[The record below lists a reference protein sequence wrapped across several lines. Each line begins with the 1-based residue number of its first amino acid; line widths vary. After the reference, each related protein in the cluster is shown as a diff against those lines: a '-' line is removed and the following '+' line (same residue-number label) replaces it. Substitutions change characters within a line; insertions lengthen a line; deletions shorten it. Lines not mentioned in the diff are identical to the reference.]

1 MNENLKPITELSVE
15 QRTFLKQQVGTN
27 VSKYDLQIARDQARL
42 DTKLD
47 RQAENKEKIELLSV
61 ELQKKQTV
69 LNVLKQAGNVSPE
82 IIASQEEDVANTR
95 KELERSQAGPN
106 TLTDVEAYFEQYQI
120 EIQKLAKKF
129 YEDRFAE
136 VDAIQ

>member
-1 MNENLKPITELSVE
+1 MNENLKPLTELSVE

-27 VSKYDLQIARDQARL
+27 VSKYDLQIKRDQARL
-42 DTKLD
+42 DTRLD
-47 RQAENKEKIELLSV
+47 RQAENQEKNQSLAL
-61 ELQKKQTV
+61 ELQKKKTV
-69 LNVLKQAGNVSPE
+69 LDVLKAGNVSPD
-82 IIASQEEDVANTR
+82 IIATQEEEVAR
-95 KELERSQAGPN
+95 IQKELDRFEAGPN